1 MSVLFLLIALASA
14 WLTYNVY
21 RPRYAGR
28 AAIWSFFLGWLWGEL
43 APHMIVAQAFVTLV
57 FALSGAIDGPVG
69 YLAVTVLSASCA
81 MLAYGYLE
89 SESAGHAVERALREA
104 LGQDYERRV
113 LDPLRAGFE
122 RRPRWRELVRP
133 FRMRRADVEKIS
145 GIRFDRQRGID
156 LELDVYRHRS
166 MPRRCPVLLQIHGGA
181 WVIGDKK
188 EQALPLMNQMAA
200 RGWLCVSANYRLSP
214 HATFPEH
221 LQDVKKALAW
231 VRENGERYGADPE
244 FVVVTG
250 GSAGGHL
257 AALTALTANDP
268 LYQPGF
274 EHVDTSVD
282 ACVPIYGVYDWT
294 DRFGLW
300 HRKGMDR
307 FLAQRVIKG
316 SIEEVPDLY
325 RRGSPMDQIH
335 PERPPFLVVHG
346 DKDSLAPVE
355 EARRF
360 VELLKKTGAAPVAYA
375 EIPNAQH
382 AFEIFKSLRCQMVVD
397 GIERYLAYVYSDYLR
412 KRCEREASARST
424 DTGDDD
430 VSLGGLSATSETP
443 TYTHVNGSAIERS

>member
-1 MSVLFLLIALASA
+1 MSFLFLLISLASA

-21 RPRYAGR
+21 RPRFTGR

-43 APHMIVAQAFVTLV
+43 ALHLIVAQAFVTLV
-57 FALSGAIDGPVG
+57 FALAGAIEGPVG
-69 YLAVTVLSASCA
+69 YAAVVILTASCA
-81 MLAYGYLE
+81 MLAYGYFE
-89 SESAGHAVERALREA
+89 SESAARAVERALREG
-104 LGQDYERRV
+104 LGADYEQRV
-113 LDPLRAGFE
+113 LDEFRSEFE
-122 RRPRWRELVRP
+122 RLPRWRELVRP
-133 FRMRRADVEKIS
+133 FRIRRAEVEKIS

-231 VRENGERYGADPE
+231 VRENGERYGADPN
-244 FVVVTG
+244 FIVVTG

-257 AALTALTANDP
+257 AALTGLTANDP
-268 LYQPGF
+268 AYQPGF
-274 EHVDTSVD
+274 ELVDTSVR

-294 DRFGLW
+294 DRFGFW

-307 FLAQRVIKG
+307 FLEQRVIKG

-325 RRGSPMDQIH
+325 RRGSPMDQIR

-360 VELLKKTGAAPVAYA
+360 ADMLKEVGRAPVVYA

-412 KRCEREASARST
+412 SCREKEDAARLAEERNGETAR
-424 DTGDDD
+424 
-430 VSLGGLSATSETP
+430 LGAAAEEEVAA
-443 TYTHVNGSAIERS
+443 YMHVNGSAIERS

>member
-1 MSVLFLLIALASA
+1 MTLLFLLTALASA
-14 WLTYNVY
+14 CLTYNVY
-21 RPRYAGR
+21 RPRYTGR

-43 APHMIVAQAFVTLV
+43 APHMLVAQGFVTLV
-57 FALSGAIDGPVG
+57 FALAGAIEGPMG
-69 YLAVTVLSASCA
+69 YVAVAILTVSCA
-81 MLAYGYLE
+81 MLAYSYLE
-89 SESAGHAVERALREA
+89 SESAAHAVERALCEG
-104 LGQDYERRV
+104 LGEDYERKVREEF
-113 LDPLRAGFE
+113 RAAFE
-122 RRPRWRELVRP
+122 RAPRWRELVRP

-156 LELDVYRHRS
+156 LELDIYRHRS

-231 VRENGERYGADPE
+231 VREHGERYGADPD

-257 AALTALTANDP
+257 AALTGLTANDP

-307 FLAQRVIKG
+307 FLEQRVIKG
-316 SIEEVPDLY
+316 SIEEAPDLY
-325 RRGSPMDQIH
+325 RRGSPMDQVH
-335 PERPPFLVVHG
+335 SQRPPFLVVHG

-360 VELLKKTGAAPVAYA
+360 VDMLKKTGDAPVVYA

-412 KRCEREASARST
+412 TRSTREAPAVST
-424 DTGDDD
+424 HASDGAAAVVD
-430 VSLGGLSATSETP
+430 VSATSEMP
-443 TYTHVNGSAIERS
+443 TYTHVNGSAVERS